1 MSTFIQD
8 NNDFAS
14 PNDTEMKGFK
24 KIKTIRVVAAIIVD
38 GDLIFATQRG
48 CEDWKDYQEFPG
60 GKIEPGETPA
70 KALQREILEELDAEI
85 KVGEKKSTIECDYP
99 EFYFSMDCYLAEV
112 KTSELVLKEH
122 EAAKWLLE
130 DNLDSLNWIPADR
143 TIIDLLK
150 TRSNYT

>member
-1 MSTFIQD
+1 
-8 NNDFAS
+8 
-14 PNDTEMKGFK
+14 
-24 KIKTIRVVAAIIVD
+24 
-38 GDLIFATQRG
+38 
-48 CEDWKDYQEFPG
+48 
-60 GKIEPGETPA
+60 
-70 KALQREILEELDAEI
+70 
-85 KVGEKKSTIECDYP
+85 
-99 EFYFSMDCYLAEV
+99 MDCYLAEV